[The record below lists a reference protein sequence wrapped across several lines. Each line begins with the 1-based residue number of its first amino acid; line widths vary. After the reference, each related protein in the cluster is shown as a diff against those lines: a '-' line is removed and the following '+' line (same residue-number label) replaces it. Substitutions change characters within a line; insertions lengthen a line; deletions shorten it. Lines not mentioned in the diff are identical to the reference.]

1 MKHAK
6 CMAALLAVLLFCS
19 PPAAQAGFFDGGAVL
34 HPGDHVF
41 DLKRF
46 MDSVKETAEALE
58 IVKNSLDN
66 LKNRILA
73 RVGLDDDGKVIAF
86 SIEHSGGLS
95 EDSPVHPAHEN
106 KPFQEMDQETWKLA
120 KEGQDYLSRIQTT
133 LDKANADTAAFMQR
147 IFGNIQ
153 EREQADIEILH
164 LDTQGILGEKQ
175 RENNQQILHAV
186 ESSDRA
192 QVTGTQYMDRV
203 AQQEAETMKNRL
215 DQQKIKAEEV
225 YGYDPYHPTD
235 YDLQHRQVKSEN
247 LGFMKFGE

>member
-6 CMAALLAVLLFCS
+6 CMAAMLAVMLFCS
-19 PPAAQAGFFDGGAVL
+19 PPAAQAGIFDGGTLL

-41 DLKRF
+41 DWKRF

-73 RVGLDDDGKVIAF
+73 RAGLDDDGKVIAL

-95 EDSPVHPAHEN
+95 ENSPVHPAQGN
-106 KPFQEMDQETWKLA
+106 AALQKMDQETWKLA
-120 KEGQDYLSRIQTT
+120 KEGQEYLNRIQMT
-133 LDKANADTAAFMQR
+133 LDEANEDAAAFMQR
-147 IFGNIQ
+147 IFGGIQ
-153 EREQADIEILH
+153 EREQADVEILH
-164 LDTQGILGEKQ
+164 LETKGILGEKQ
-175 RENNQQILHAV
+175 RENSQQILHAV
-186 ESSDRA
+186 ESSA
-192 QVTGTQYMDRV
+192 QVQITGTQYMNRV
-203 AQQEAETMKNRL
+203 AQQEAEAMKNRL

-235 YDLQHRQVKSEN
+235 YDLQHRQMKTEN

>member
-1 MKHAK
+1 
-6 CMAALLAVLLFCS
+6 MAALLAVLLFCS

-86 SIEHSGGLS
+86 SIDHSGGLS

-106 KPFQEMDQETWKLA
+106 KPFQEMDQETWK
-120 KEGQDYLSRIQTT
+120 S
-133 LDKANADTAAFMQR
+133 
-147 IFGNIQ
+147 
-153 EREQADIEILH
+153 
-164 LDTQGILGEKQ
+164 
-175 RENNQQILHAV
+175 
-186 ESSDRA
+186 
-192 QVTGTQYMDRV
+192 
-203 AQQEAETMKNRL
+203 
-215 DQQKIKAEEV
+215 
-225 YGYDPYHPTD
+225 
-235 YDLQHRQVKSEN
+235 
-247 LGFMKFGE
+247 

>member
-73 RVGLDDDGKVIAF
+73 RVGLDDV
-86 SIEHSGGLS
+86 
-95 EDSPVHPAHEN
+95 
-106 KPFQEMDQETWKLA
+106 
-120 KEGQDYLSRIQTT
+120 
-133 LDKANADTAAFMQR
+133 
-147 IFGNIQ
+147 
-153 EREQADIEILH
+153 
-164 LDTQGILGEKQ
+164 
-175 RENNQQILHAV
+175 
-186 ESSDRA
+186 
-192 QVTGTQYMDRV
+192 
-203 AQQEAETMKNRL
+203 
-215 DQQKIKAEEV
+215 
-225 YGYDPYHPTD
+225 
-235 YDLQHRQVKSEN
+235 
-247 LGFMKFGE
+247 

>member
-73 RVGLDDDGKVIAF
+73 RVGLDDDGKVIAL
-86 SIEHSGGLS
+86 SIEHSGGLF
-95 EDSPVHPAHEN
+95 EDSPVHPAHED
-106 KPFQEMDQETWKLA
+106 KSFQEMDQETWKLA
-120 KEGQDYLSRIQTT
+120 KEGQD
-133 LDKANADTAAFMQR
+133 
-147 IFGNIQ
+147 
-153 EREQADIEILH
+153 
-164 LDTQGILGEKQ
+164 
-175 RENNQQILHAV
+175 
-186 ESSDRA
+186 
-192 QVTGTQYMDRV
+192 
-203 AQQEAETMKNRL
+203 
-215 DQQKIKAEEV
+215 
-225 YGYDPYHPTD
+225 
-235 YDLQHRQVKSEN
+235 
-247 LGFMKFGE
+247 

>member
-1 MKHAK
+1 
-6 CMAALLAVLLFCS
+6 MAALLAVLLFCS
-19 PPAAQAGFFDGGAVL
+19 PPAAQAGFFDGGSVL

-73 RVGLDDDGKVIAF
+73 RVGLDDDGKVIAL

-95 EDSPVHPAHEN
+95 EDSPVHPAHED
-106 KPFQEMDQETWKLA
+106 KSFQE
-120 KEGQDYLSRIQTT
+120 
-133 LDKANADTAAFMQR
+133 LDKANVDTAAFMQR